1 LAGGDAP
8 FVINPYA
15 DARIPP
21 CAYAGR
27 LGPMPPETEFQQ
39 SAMLRLISM
48 SACAII
54 VVFVTLSAVTGSCR
68 RCPRS
73 PPG

>member
-1 LAGGDAP
+1 
-8 FVINPYA
+8 
-15 DARIPP
+15 
-21 CAYAGR
+21 
-27 LGPMPPETEFQQ
+27 MPPETEFQQ

-68 RCPRS
+68 RGPRS
-73 PPG
+73 SPG